1 MPTLLELQHDMRAG
15 LVEREVGPITKSL
28 ADSTG
33 PERLGIYRNTI
44 LTGLKRALRL
54 AFPAV
59 ERLVGGEFF
68 AGAADAFIA
77 DHPPR
82 AAYLDQ
88 YGVEF
93 PVFLS
98 RFPSAASLP
107 YLADVARLE
116 WAVSCALHAPDESPL
131 ELRRLAAVAPED
143 QCRVSFRAHPSV
155 GLMRSDFPVDDIWRA
170 VLSGDEQAM
179 AALDLSAGPVFLLI
193 ERGETG
199 VEVTRMQ
206 ESAWRFLGALCSGE
220 PLLYAINAAPG
231 LDAVNLLAEQL
242 ARGRFIAFSLDA
254 PEAVASP
261 YSR

>member
-15 LVEREVGPITKSL
+15 LVEREVGPIAKSL
-28 ADSTG
+28 ANGLG
-33 PERLGIYRNTI
+33 PERLDIYRNTI

-68 AGAADAFIA
+68 AGAAEAFIA

-98 RFPSAASLP
+98 RFPSAASVS

-116 WAVSCALHAPDESPL
+116 WAVSCALHAPDEAPL
-131 ELRRLAAVAPED
+131 ELRRLAALASED

-155 GLMRSDFPVDDIWRA
+155 GLMRSDFPVETSGGPCSRA
-170 VLSGDEQAM
+170 MSRRWPLSIFRPDQ
-179 AALDLSAGPVFLLI
+179 
-193 ERGETG
+193 
-199 VEVTRMQ
+199 
-206 ESAWRFLGALCSGE
+206 CSCWS
-220 PLLYAINAAPG
+220 NAAKPVSKLPACKNRHG
-231 LDAVNLLAEQL
+231 DFLEHFAA
-242 ARGRFIAFSLDA
+242 
-254 PEAVASP
+254 ASP
-261 YSR
+261 CFTRSTQRQGSMP

>member
-1 MPTLLELQHDMRAG
+1 MPTLLELQRDMRAG
-15 LVEREVGPITKSL
+15 LVEREIGPIAKSL
-28 ADSTG
+28 ANGLG
-33 PERLGIYRNTI
+33 PERLDVYRNTI

-59 ERLVGGEFF
+59 ERLVGSEFF
-68 AGAADAFIA
+68 EGSAEAFIA
-77 DHPPR
+77 EHLPR

-88 YGVEF
+88 YGHDF
-93 PVFLS
+93 PDFLS
-98 RFPSAASLP
+98 RFPPAASVS
-107 YLADVARLE
+107 YLADVANLE
-116 WAVSCALHAPDESPL
+116 WAINCTLHAPDETPL
-131 ELRRLAAVAPED
+131 ELRRLAALAPED

-155 GLMRSDFPVDDIWRA
+155 GLMRSDFP
-170 VLSGDEQAM
+170 GDEQAM
-179 AALDLSAGPVFLLI
+179 AALDLSAGPVFLLV

-220 PLLYAINAAPG
+220 PLLYAINAASG

-254 PEAVASP
+254 REAVASP

>member
-15 LVEREVGPITKSL
+15 LVEREVGPIAKSL
-28 ADSTG
+28 ANGLG
-33 PERLGIYRNTI
+33 PERLDICRNTI

-68 AGAADAFIA
+68 AGAAEAFIA

-98 RFPSAASLP
+98 RFPSAASVS

-116 WAVSCALHAPDESPL
+116 PRWNCGGWLPL
-131 ELRRLAAVAPED
+131 LRR
-143 QCRVSFRAHPSV
+143 
-155 GLMRSDFPVDDIWRA
+155 
-170 VLSGDEQAM
+170 
-179 AALDLSAGPVFLLI
+179 
-193 ERGETG
+193 
-199 VEVTRMQ
+199 
-206 ESAWRFLGALCSGE
+206 
-220 PLLYAINAAPG
+220 INAA
-231 LDAVNLLAEQL
+231 
-242 ARGRFIAFSLDA
+242 SLSA
-254 PEAVASP
+254 LILPWA
-261 YSR
+261 